1 MQMELTAS
9 SELLFINTVELAVL
23 ANRAE
28 AVPANQVARLR
39 LGQPTLVTGR
49 QPRKPQTPR
58 PASGLVEYH
67 EFSPLPGKAFI
78 APCNREQSHP
88 VPDFLLPDSVSH

>member
-28 AVPANQVARLR
+28 AVPANQVARLW
-39 LGQPTLVTGR
+39 LGQPTLQQRAASRESHNTVPRFRPRRISRILTAAR
-49 QPRKPQTPR
+49 QGIYCTVQP
-58 PASGLVEYH
+58 
-67 EFSPLPGKAFI
+67 
-78 APCNREQSHP
+78 
-88 VPDFLLPDSVSH
+88 